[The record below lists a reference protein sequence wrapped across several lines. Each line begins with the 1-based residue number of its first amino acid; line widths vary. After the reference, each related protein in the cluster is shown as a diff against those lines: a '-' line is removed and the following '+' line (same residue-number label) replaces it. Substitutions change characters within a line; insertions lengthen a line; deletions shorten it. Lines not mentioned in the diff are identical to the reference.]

1 MAQNKITK
9 TEFVVVGIF
18 LLLCLI
24 PILAGI
30 YRLWMLYTG
39 NTAIENSRFLN
50 MPAPVV
56 IHILAMIIY
65 APLSLMQF
73 VPSLRSKLI
82 RYHKKIGSVLVVA
95 GLLVA
100 ISGLWMT
107 QFYPRTGYDGFALYL
122 LRWVVG
128 LLILFSFFSALR
140 KLLKRQFT
148 LHGDWMLRAYALSM
162 GAGTQVLTHI
172 PLYAF
177 PTTQSEHSRF
187 WAMASGWCI
196 NVILAE
202 WIIQKNKTI
211 YSQSGDVA

>member
-9 TEFVVVGIF
+9 TECVVVGVL

-39 NTAIENSRFLN
+39 NSSIENSRFIN
-50 MPAPVV
+50 MPVPVV
-56 IHILAMIIY
+56 IHILSMIIY
-65 APLSLMQF
+65 APLSVVQF

-82 RYHKKIGSVLVVA
+82 RYHKKIGLILVVA

-107 QFYPRTGYDGFALYL
+107 QFYPRTGYDGFSLYL
-122 LRWVVG
+122 LRWAVG
-128 LLILFSFFSALR
+128 LVILFSIFCALR
-140 KLLKRQFT
+140 KLFTRQFIM
-148 LHGDWMLRAYALSM
+148 HGDWMLRAYALSM
-162 GAGTQVLTHI
+162 GAGTQVFTHI
-172 PLYAF
+172 PLYIF
-177 PTTQSEHSRF
+177 PSIQSEQSRF

-196 NVILAE
+196 NIIFAE

-211 YSQSGDVA
+211 YLQSGGIA